1 MTEAYTIKPLD
12 TPPPPWN
19 IIGGGIQE
27 YNTEKAGDDHGQ
39 NLCFVLL
46 LPKDDIVGGVIGATY
61 WNWLYVDLMWVR
73 EDLRGQGFGR
83 RLLELA
89 EKEAR
94 ARGGEERLPGHF

>member
-1 MTEAYTIKPLD
+1 M
-12 TPPPPWN
+12 
-19 IIGGGIQE
+19 
-27 YNTEKAGDDHGQ
+27 
-39 NLCFVLL
+39 LL